1 MCVLLFNSRAVWRA
15 RTEFVSR
22 FVFSFQIRT
31 QSCSVRV
38 YFVSLSYAF
47 VFSSYPSCVLFMW
60 GLKTSCQ
67 FRIQSCGFRV
77 CFVFFSRGF
86 VFSSFC
92 ACVSFLFACVQTSPI
107 SFVARVQQRKLET
120 SARRQHFCWFW
131 KNRVEFVSSRAVVVI
146 IPYTFQAVSCS
157 VRNRLCFFFMWGVK
171 NWCRIRIQLCGVRV
185 SFVSF

>member
-1 MCVLLFNSRAVWRA
+1 MRVFMLQTGIYMCVLLFNSRAVWRA

-38 YFVSLSYAF
+38 YFVFLSYAF

-77 CFVFFSRGF
+77 YFVFFSRGF

-92 ACVSFLFACVQTSPI
+92 ACVSFLLV
-107 SFVARVQQRKLET
+107 LEK
-120 SARRQHFCWFW
+120 S
-131 KNRVEFVSSRAVVVI
+131 
-146 IPYTFQAVSCS
+146 
-157 VRNRLCFFFMWGVK
+157 
-171 NWCRIRIQLCGVRV
+171 CRIRIQSCGGRDYSVHF
-185 SFVSF
+185 SSGFVFSS